1 MLDIWTMSQRGP
13 FVWTIPTKPPQ
24 SWRELGPADDSC
36 VCLENAVVV
45 CVSVV
50 GGRLKK
56 EMASEGGRGAGEV
69 TTERE

>member
-1 MLDIWTMSQRGP
+1 MSQRGP

-24 SWRELGPADDSC
+24 SWREPGPADDSC
-36 VCLENAVVV
+36 VCVWRMRLWCV

-50 GGRLKK
+50 GGRLKE

-69 TTERE
+69 TAERE